1 MDMIAVTTP
10 VPMWGN
16 AAVPDIANDAVSKLP
31 QTDGVGSLVNNN
43 DPNTV
48 LQPTVTNAQPLPT
61 NTVQDGTETQW
72 NSIPTTISE
81 SPTISW
87 QTGVFTAAPTT
98 QASIEPVAASSSSN
112 SSNLSGGAVAGIAI
126 AT

>member
-1 MDMIAVTTP
+1 MIAVTTP
-10 VPMWGN
+10 IPVGGN

-31 QTDGVGSLVNNN
+31 QPNGVGGPINNN
-43 DPNTV
+43 ESNTV
-48 LQPTVTNAQPLPT
+48 LQPTVTNAQSLPT
-61 NTVQDGTETQW
+61 DTVQTGTETQW

-87 QTGVFTAAPTT
+87 QTGAATAVPTT

-112 SSNLSGGAVAGIAI
+112 SNNLSGGAVAGIAI